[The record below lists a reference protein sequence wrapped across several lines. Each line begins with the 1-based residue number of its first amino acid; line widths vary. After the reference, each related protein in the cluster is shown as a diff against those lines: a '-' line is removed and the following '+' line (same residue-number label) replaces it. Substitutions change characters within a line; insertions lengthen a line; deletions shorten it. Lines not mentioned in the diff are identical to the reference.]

1 MHIAQGTRAALHK
14 ISTATYEITRLGPG
28 EISRRRIAVCARC
41 IRHIGAADRIGA
53 SKAHRRGAR
62 KASSVAKKEAFA
74 AAELAAHSPLERSL
88 RLNARSAHGIKS
100 LRADRRA
107 PSRITAEIRRTALA
121 LSPVEPILA
130 LHARMVASAGPYKPA
145 SDRFRTPH
153 TCCVGRSV
161 ARSKVCARRAV
172 ESRAGRAVA
181 SQRPI
186 ISVDADVVASSNPSE
201 LACGLA
207 ARQALGVIV
216 RRALGLEIARKADE
230 IRAQSALLIAS
241 KKITVRAHIRA
252 AVGPIDRAVDR
263 RNRASN
269 TPRIVC
275 TPTFGRIP
283 ARRAAHHRARRALC
297 FVEPVAGAALKRTSR
312 RPVVRPNRRSIG
324 TRQAYSVAD
333 GSRSAATRI
342 EARDAG

>member
-1 MHIAQGTRAALHK
+1 LRTLHPTHWCSRQDRCQQGTQAR
-14 ISTATYEITRLGPG
+14 STEGIV
-28 EISRRRIAVCARC
+28 RR
-41 IRHIGAADRIGA
+41 
-53 SKAHRRGAR
+53 
-62 KASSVAKKEAFA
+62 E
-74 AAELAAHSPLERSL
+74 ERSL
-88 RLNARSAHGIKS
+88 CCSGTRSPQSTRTIPASERTECTRNQESEAG
-100 LRADRRA
+100 RWA

-145 SDRFRTPH
+145 SDRFRTPQ
-153 TCCVGRSV
+153 TRCVGRRV

-324 TRQAYSVAD
+324 TRQAHSVAD
-333 GSRSAATRI
+333 GSRSAAARI